1 MEPRFETF
9 LRVGVNLIVGGK
21 VLYCSRRKTPS
32 VLPFESSF
40 FFAHLVR
47 YTFSRPFVSIF
58 QTDYI
63 FQTDAIRV
71 VYQASELTG
80 IVIRFISYVVTRL
93 FSEGN
98 RICRL
103 TQFSTDPD
111 FTGL

>member
-9 LRVGVNLIVGGK
+9 LRVGVNLIMGLNYYIAREEK
-21 VLYCSRRKTPS
+21 LHLFFPSSQAFSSRIS
-32 VLPFESSF
+32 FVIPFPVHPF
-40 FFAHLVR
+40 R
-47 YTFSRPFVSIF
+47 FSKL
-58 QTDYI
+58 TY
-63 FQTDAIRV
+63 AIRV
-71 VYQASELTG
+71 VYQAVSELTG

>member
-9 LRVGVNLIVGGK
+9 LRVGLNLIVGVK
-21 VLYCSRRKTPS
+21 YYIAREEKLHLFFPSSQAFSSRIS
-32 VLPFESSF
+32 FVIPFP
-40 FFAHLVR
+40 V
-47 YTFSRPFVSIF
+47 RPFRFSKLI
-58 QTDYI
+58 Y
-63 FQTDAIRV
+63 AIRV